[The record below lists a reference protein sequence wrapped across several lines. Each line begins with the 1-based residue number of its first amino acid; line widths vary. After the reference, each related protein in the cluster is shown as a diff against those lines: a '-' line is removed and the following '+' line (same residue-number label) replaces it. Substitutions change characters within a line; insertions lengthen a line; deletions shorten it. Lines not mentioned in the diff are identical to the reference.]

1 MKFEQRMA
9 RNAQRSLT
17 TRLGTSLVGLRR
29 PASARV
35 PLLVALLAVVAV
47 PTPARAADPLLS
59 GYAGPGSG
67 EQVLLGGGEV
77 GGGGGGDSSG
87 GAGATADQ
95 SLQAAAPGTS
105 SATTGPGTTTD
116 TPSTPKRKN
125 SSSGTSSPASK
136 QKHGGS
142 STSSGSTSSS
152 STTAAQPAGA
162 PRVVA
167 YPSRAGEVGGL
178 PFSFGQGVLAILGLA
193 LLVLAGVGL
202 RRLRGGPDEPPST
215 PQVSVR

>member
-1 MKFEQRMA
+1 MA

-105 SATTGPGTTTD
+105 SAGTTSD